1 MTAIPDLETTA
12 TTSSAAYAAGTGVS
26 RGGYLAAI
34 LLMLAYVMS
43 FVDRQ
48 VLVMMIGPIQRD
60 LGINDTQFSLLYG
73 LSFGLFYAIAGLFVG
88 RLVDSG
94 SRVRLI
100 AVAIG
105 LWSIATGLC
114 GLAKGYWQLF
124 TARMAVGIGEAG
136 LSPGAFS
143 LLSDMFRADKRAIA
157 FSIYSAGIYAG
168 TGIAYLVGGRLIDF
182 LESIPPV
189 ELPLLG
195 ALQSWRLAF
204 LVVGLPGFVLALAI
218 YLLVREPVRGAM
230 ETQEVRR
237 EAADAATVRE
247 LLRHIRLNW
256 RAYLGHNGGFAIHMG
271 FGYAIGS
278 WLPALFMRVH
288 GLSAAQVGT
297 LLGLLWLVFGP
308 LGTMTGGMLARALR
322 ARGDA
327 SSEMTVGAISCGL
340 IGALTLVLVA
350 VPSLAVAA
358 VLAGLAFYSHSL
370 PAGCNAAAL
379 QLITPP
385 RLRGQAAALFMLVGN
400 TLGLGLTPL
409 LVALITDYVFADPQ
423 MVGRSLQVVA
433 LLTMPLAVVLLYRS
447 RGYFRLK
454 AAAP

>member
-1 MTAIPDLETTA
+1 MSGIADVKTTA
-12 TTSSAAYAAGTGVS
+12 AEDSAANAARTGVLP
-26 RGGYLAAI
+26 GGYAAAI

-73 LSFGLFYAIAGLFVG
+73 LSFGLFYAVAGLFVG

-105 LWSIATGLC
+105 LWSIATALC
-114 GLAKGYWQLF
+114 GLVRGYWQLF
-124 TARMAVGIGEAG
+124 TARVAVGIGEAG

-143 LLSDMFRADKRAIA
+143 LLSDMFRADKRAVA

-189 ELPLLG
+189 ELPALG

-204 LVVGLPGFVLALAI
+204 LVVALPGVVLALAI
-218 YLLVREPVRGAM
+218 RLFIREPARGAM
-230 ETQEVRR
+230 ETHEPRR
-237 EAADAATVRE
+237 DTADAATVRE
-247 LLRHIRLNW
+247 LFRHVRRNW

-271 FGYAIGS
+271 FGYAIGV
-278 WLPALFMRVH
+278 WLPALFMRTH
-288 GLSAAQVGT
+288 GLSATQTGT
-297 LLGLLWLVFGP
+297 MLGALWLVFGP
-308 LGTMTGGMLARALR
+308 LGTMTGGVMARVLR
-322 ARGDA
+322 ARGNS
-327 SSEMTVGAISCGL
+327 SSEMTMGIISCAL
-340 IGALTLVLVA
+340 MGALTLVLVA
-350 VPSLAVAA
+350 VPSMWVAA
-358 VLAGLAFYSHSL
+358 PLAGFAFFAHSL

-385 RLRGQAAALFMLVGN
+385 RLRGQAGALFMLVGN
-400 TLGLGLTPL
+400 TVGLGLMPL
-409 LVALITDYVFADPQ
+409 LVALITDYVFADRL

-433 LLTMPLAVVLLYRS
+433 LLTMPLAVVLLYRA
-447 RGYFRLK
+447 RGYFRLQ